1 MRLTRANEGARNSLW
16 VSPLGLPGIVVLGVH
31 ALHGSV
37 CAMPESGR
45 TGGSGK
51 DYGWLYGGKSGAEP
65 TSGGGSGDPE
75 PTRVLPKIDRPKGDQ
90 PSGAKAGA
98 ANGRGQGGEPPRR
111 PVQPAKPVPPQKL
124 PGRKRPIGKIILLV
138 LAAWVVF
145 LVAVP
150 LWAWSKID
158 KVDIEPQGARP
169 DSQPGTTY
177 LLVGSDSRK
186 GLSKKENKRLG
197 TGGVGDVGQ
206 RTDTI
211 MLLHT
216 GDGPSMLLSI
226 PRDSIVD
233 IPGNGT
239 TKINSAFALGG
250 PKLLVKTIEQNTG
263 VRVDH
268 YVEIGFGGFVN
279 SVDAVGGIE
288 ICPTQ
293 RMNDPRANLK
303 IKKGCQEVDGVTALG
318 YARSRHVSRYGDI
331 DRARHQR
338 EVVSAI
344 GAEVKSP
351 WTFINPVRY
360 FRVNEAA
367 TSSLKIS
374 KGTGPVALANFG
386 LAMTRVN
393 GKSGLTCSMPIADQ
407 AIHWDKE
414 RALELLKYIKQDRT
428 GDLPKRLCTGTGLPG
443 VTD

>member
-1 MRLTRANEGARNSLW
+1 
-16 VSPLGLPGIVVLGVH
+16 
-31 ALHGSV
+31 
-37 CAMPESGR
+37 MPDSGR
-45 TGGSGK
+45 TGGSGDGP
-51 DYGWLYGGKSGAEP
+51 DYGWLYGGKSDAPAPPGS
-65 TSGGGSGDPE
+65 SGRGSEDPE
-75 PTRVLPKIDRPKGDQ
+75 PTRMMPAIDRPTGARP
-90 PSGAKAGA
+90 PSG
-98 ANGRGQGGEPPRR
+98 RGGDEPPRKV
-111 PVQPAKPVPPQKL
+111 VQPAQPPARPDKPRRKK
-124 PGRKRPIGKIILLV
+124 GRARRIILLV
-138 LAAWVVF
+138 LAAWLVF

-150 LWAWSKID
+150 LWAWSTID
-158 KVDIEPQGARP
+158 KVDIEPNGARP
-169 DSQPGTTY
+169 GDQPGSTY

-186 GLSKKENKRLG
+186 GLSKAENKRLG

-233 IPGNGT
+233 IPGHGSS
-239 TKINSAFALGG
+239 KINAAFAIGG

-279 SVDAVGGIE
+279 SVDAVGGIT

-293 RMNDPRANLK
+293 RMNDRRANLK

-318 YARSRHVSRYGDI
+318 YARSRHVSQYGDL

-344 GAEVKSP
+344 GHEVISP

-360 FRVNEAA
+360 FRVNKAA
-367 TSSLKIS
+367 TSSLVIS
-374 KGTGPVALANFG
+374 KGTGPIALGKFG

-393 GKSGLTCSMPIADQ
+393 GKNGLTCSMPIADQ
-407 AIHWDKE
+407 AIHWDRE
-414 RALELLKYIKQDRT
+414 RALALLKFIKEDKT
-428 GDLPKRLCTGTGLPG
+428 SDIPKRLCTPTGLPG
-443 VTD
+443 VKN